1 MPRKSI
7 EWYDRGIKIKV
18 LTKLDDV
25 ITDII
30 SKNASIYNQRFI
42 YKKLEIKYFLWC
54 SSQSYFSLRKDIRL
68 NTTQFFIMKIPN
80 SGELQQTAIDHSSD
94 IDFNS
99 FKSLHKNLTVDLYL
113 FLVTD
118 TTLSP
123 DNPIL
128 VQKNLLGSV

>member
-1 MPRKSI
+1 M
-7 EWYDRGIKIKV
+7 
-18 LTKLDDV
+18 